1 MENAFETVFSIINF
15 FSQMIYKFII
25 SNKYGE
31 FNKGNIWVAPT
42 DSSLD
47 LVIYIWKTREA

>member
-25 SNKYGE
+25 SYKYGD
-31 FNKGNIWVAPT
+31 FNRFHAVHVFFGKMP
-42 DSSLD
+42 
-47 LVIYIWKTREA
+47 